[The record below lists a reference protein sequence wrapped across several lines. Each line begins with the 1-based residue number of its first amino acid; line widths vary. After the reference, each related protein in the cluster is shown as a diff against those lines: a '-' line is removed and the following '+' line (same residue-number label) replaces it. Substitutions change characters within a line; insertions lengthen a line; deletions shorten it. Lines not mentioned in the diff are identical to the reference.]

1 MKLRE
6 FSIGMALMS
15 LTFVTAQASPP
26 FVFMDEVRP
35 ELEEARDFG
44 GASVTPTPLLE
55 PSPLIA
61 EDKVL
66 GSAYFDTL
74 SILNSS
80 NECSDFFGGP
90 EAAVEVFTRMMAN
103 VRKSYFSVMI
113 GMKMSGRT
121 TNVTN
126 NETKNQY
133 RLFDNVSINSNGPF
147 YRKRSSNSEPS
158 FPRVGSF
165 EPNTKEARAL
175 IFLHELGH
183 SMKGPDGN
191 WLLPDDGGD
200 AGKSRDNSS
209 KIEDVCG
216 GQIKSLNKAETK
228 NHLANQKRSEE
239 KVAVAVEAPA
249 SQP

>member
-1 MKLRE
+1 MRLRE
-6 FSIGMALMS
+6 FSISMALMS
-15 LTFVTAQASPP
+15 LTFITAQASPP

-35 ELEEARDFG
+35 ELEDDRDFG
-44 GASVTPTPLLE
+44 GARMTAPRSLE

-66 GSAYFDTL
+66 GSAYSDTL

-90 EAAVEVFTRMMAN
+90 AAAVEVFTKMMAN
-103 VRKSYFSVMI
+103 VRKSHFSVSISMR
-113 GMKMSGRT
+113 MSGRT

-126 NETKNQY
+126 NETRNEY
-133 RLFDNVSINSNGPF
+133 RLFDKVSINSNGPF
-147 YRKRSSNSEPS
+147 YRKRVSNWEPS
-158 FPRVGSF
+158 YPRVGPY

-183 SMKGPDGN
+183 SIKGPDGN
-191 WLLPDDGGD
+191 WLLPDDGAD
-200 AGKSRDNSS
+200 AGLSRQNSN
-209 KIEDVCG
+209 KIEDVCKD
-216 GQIKSLNKAETK
+216 QIKSLGKAETK
-228 NHLANQKRSEE
+228 NHLPSQKRPDE

-249 SQP
+249 TQP